1 MHLENDTILYSLEGE
16 IIEGQTYYSNYSIQT
31 DISNYNV
38 HKEYLVSSATAIRE
52 YDDPIPDCVLVTRI
66 VTTTM
71 VGSGM
76 NFKLKSET
84 YLKPGYPIVKEDIY
98 AYWTSAPWA
107 GDTWYPISSIEF
119 KENEGSTFASD
130 NFFNS
135 RKSINLTNLV
145 NKSEFDFKPFRMTNT
160 IGLQR
165 IEYPE

>member
-1 MHLENDTILYSLEGE
+1 MPTKLFIIGMGRFGQLLQTLCHGHFNIQGIDINHPDYPTIDILAKETKPCDIILAVPIRALENILK
-16 IIEGQTYYSNYSIQT
+16 Q
-31 DISNYNV
+31 
-38 HKEYLVSSATAIRE
+38 
-52 YDDPIPDCVLVTRI
+52 
-66 VTTTM
+66 
-71 VGSGM
+71 
-76 NFKLKSET
+76 LKT